1 MRFIVKG
8 TPAPQ
13 GSKRAVVVRRNG
25 VPTGKANVIESSN
38 KVGPWRQA
46 VVAAVGSQV
55 AGVSIA
61 GPVQV
66 KLTFLLNRPKSHYRN
81 PGGFELR
88 SNAPAYPSKRPDLD
102 KYIRSTLDGLTD
114 AGVWLDDSQVVAM
127 VAVKRYT
134 RAPLE
139 SPGAIIEVL
148 ELVE

>member
-13 GSKRAVVVRRNG
+13 GSKRAVVVRRGG
-25 VPTGKANVIESSN
+25 VPTGKANVIESS
-38 KVGPWRQA
+38 KAVGPWRDA
-46 VVAAVGSQV
+46 VVAEVGRHV
-55 AGVSIA
+55 AGLSIA

-66 KLTFLLNRPKSHYRN
+66 KLTFLVKRPVSHYRR

-88 SNAPAYPSKRPDLD
+88 ANAPDYPSKRPDLD
-102 KYIRSTLDGLTD
+102 KFIRSTLDGLTD
-114 AGVWLDDSQVVAM
+114 AGVWLDDSQVVSLAAAK
-127 VAVKRYT
+127 VYA

-139 SPGAIIEVL
+139 TPGCIIDVL